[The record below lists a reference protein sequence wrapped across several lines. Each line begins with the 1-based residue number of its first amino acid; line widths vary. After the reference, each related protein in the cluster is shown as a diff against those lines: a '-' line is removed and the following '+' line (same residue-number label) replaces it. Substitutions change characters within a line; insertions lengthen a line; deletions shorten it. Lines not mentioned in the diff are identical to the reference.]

1 MTTVIEQMLKKYDS
15 KNMYDQKNAMKEV
28 MQEIV
33 LFSEAI
39 FVFIAK
45 FMLLGGQFDH
55 WAFIFVQEGEWQKKK
70 WEPSLYSPI

>member
-33 LFSEAI
+33 LYGLSAPVSLRKLHSWWDCSTYFLWSGQ
-39 FVFIAK
+39 VFGR
-45 FMLLGGQFDH
+45 FGFLLDDEKSRF
-55 WAFIFVQEGEWQKKK
+55 
-70 WEPSLYSPI
+70 